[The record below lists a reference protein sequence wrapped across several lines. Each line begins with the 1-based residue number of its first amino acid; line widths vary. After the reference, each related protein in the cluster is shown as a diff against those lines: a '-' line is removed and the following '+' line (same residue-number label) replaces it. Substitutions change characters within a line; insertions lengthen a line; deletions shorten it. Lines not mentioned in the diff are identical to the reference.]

1 MAETSTSIIPK
12 EVKTGDIHSAE
23 ISTTSTHSSHD
34 AKRKSS
40 VAEYNAVLAD
50 FDPPLD
56 AGIKKERPKSQL
68 KKDIKVLP
76 VLQYPEAGKRR
87 KIEVDDEDDT
97 QVVAIMPHVIT
108 GRIRT
113 EFEDSA
119 TAAHIKVEE
128 VVTGRAYLK
137 VQGYTNYIKDF
148 DYIRRRHEVILGKI
162 SEWRKATLDLL
173 DRVEGDKVL
182 GDVYSPGNYFR
193 QRTWAE
199 KIVPIV
205 MVGISTFH
213 TISIDVLNCDALITY
228 VNGIDTLE
236 EANFVYHISNCKHYE
251 LCVKPMN
258 AANDFTI
265 ETIFDHVSGKAY
277 GKRVKVARL
286 LG

>member
-1 MAETSTSIIPK
+1 MAEKPTQIIPK

-34 AKRKSS
+34 TKRKSD

-50 FDPPLD
+50 FYPPLD
-56 AGIKKERPKSQL
+56 AGIKNESPKSQL
-68 KKDIKVLP
+68 KKDIEVLP

-97 QVVAIMPHVIT
+97 EVMAIMPHVIT

-128 VVTGRAYLK
+128 VVTGRVYLK

-148 DYIRRRHEVILGKI
+148 DYIRRRREVILGKI
-162 SEWRKATLDLL
+162 SEWCKATLDLL
-173 DRVEGDKVL
+173 DHVESDEVL
-182 GDVYSPGNYFR
+182 GDIHSPGNYFR

-199 KIVPIV
+199 KIIPMV
-205 MVGISTFH
+205 MLGISAFH
-213 TISIDVLNCDALITY
+213 TISVNVQNCDALITH

-236 EANFVYHISNCKHYE
+236 EANFVYHISNCEHYL
-251 LCVKPMN
+251 LCVKPMST
-258 AANDFTI
+258 ANDFTI
-265 ETIFDHVSGKAY
+265 ETIFDHVIGKAY
-277 GKRVKVARL
+277 GKRANVARL

>member
-1 MAETSTSIIPK
+1 MADKSTETIPK
-12 EVKTGDIHSAE
+12 EVKTGDINSAE

-40 VAEYNAVLAD
+40 VAEYNDVLAD
-50 FDPPLD
+50 FAPPPVV
-56 AGIKKERPKSQL
+56 KKESPKSQL
-68 KKDIKVLP
+68 KKDIEVLP
-76 VLQYPEAGKRR
+76 VLQHPEPGKRR
-87 KIEVDDEDDT
+87 KIEVEDEDDT
-97 QVVAIMPHVIT
+97 EVMAIMPHVIT

-128 VVTGRAYLK
+128 CVSGRAYLK

-173 DRVEGDKVL
+173 DKVEDDEVL
-182 GDVYSPGNYFR
+182 GDIYSPGNYFR
-193 QRTWAE
+193 QRAWAE
-199 KIVPIV
+199 KIIPMV
-205 MVGISTFH
+205 MLGISSFH
-213 TISIDVLNCDALITY
+213 TIAVDVLNCDALITH
-228 VNGIDTLE
+228 VKGIDTLE
-236 EANFVYHISNCKHYE
+236 EANFVYHISNCEHYS
-251 LCVKPMN
+251 LCVKPMGTVS
-258 AANDFTI
+258 DFTI

-286 LG
+286 IG